1 MLCLNRPEN
10 NLNLCPEMPLELLRS
25 ISKNCQNEL
34 PELLWKCSAIAL
46 KTARGLPKMIWK
58 EEEEAEEKS
67 FEKKTTICS
76 EVHTILHKNYS
87 EIALRERERVRERE
101 RERERSVMQTVHYL
115 NYFRTA
121 MCSGTAHKRLKKEKK
136 RKRKAET
143 TAKLLLSSVQITS
156 KTRQPVKSLFKG

>member
-58 EEEEAEEKS
+58 EEEEEEEAEEKS
-67 FEKKTTICS
+67 FEKKNDNLLWS
-76 EVHTILHKNYS
+76 SYD
-87 EIALRERERVRERE
+87 IAQELLWNCLERE
-101 RERERSVMQTVHYL
+101 RERE
-115 NYFRTA
+115 
-121 MCSGTAHKRLKKEKK
+121 
-136 RKRKAET
+136 
-143 TAKLLLSSVQITS
+143 
-156 KTRQPVKSLFKG
+156 KGR